1 MEKWIG
7 AAALEWEKIQGGIP
21 LHEMYILDPQEKAD
35 LRSTDGFLMSTGK
48 LSGFRVSG
56 NAI

>member
-1 MEKWIG
+1 
-7 AAALEWEKIQGGIP
+7 
-21 LHEMYILDPQEKAD
+21 MYILDTQEKAD